1 MSSPGLDLGRNYLV
15 VRRALKDCTR
25 SHSHPTTNRPHLW
38 YGLAFAFFL
47 IDQATKVVVTNNF
60 IHGELLR
67 VSSFFNL
74 VHYRNPGAAFGFLS
88 DAGGWQR
95 PLLVVVALG
104 VSVWL
109 TQILRRRLPSIEALG
124 YSLVLGGALGNLLDR
139 VLRGSVVDY
148 LDFYW
153 RNSHWPAFNLADVAI
168 TLGVI
173 CILGSALKSQQ
184 AVDRNH
190 VAG

>member
-1 MSSPGLDLGRNYLV
+1 MSTLGLDLGRHCLV
-15 VRRALKDCTR
+15 IRRARKDCAR
-25 SHSHPTTNRPHLW
+25 SHSHPTTNRTHLW
-38 YGLAFAFFL
+38 YSLAFAVFL
-47 IDQATKVVVTNNF
+47 MDQATKILVANYF
-60 IHGELLR
+60 MYGELLR
-67 VSSFFNL
+67 MSSFFNL

-139 VLRGSVVDY
+139 VLRGSIVDY

-153 RNSHWPAFNLADVAI
+153 RSSHWPAFNLADVAI

-173 CILGSALKSQQ
+173 CILGSALRSQQ
-184 AVDRNH
+184 AVDRDPA
-190 VAG
+190 AG